1 MKNKENKTLNLAFRI
16 CLILTWVMSNISF
29 FAMMT
34 GFKNI
39 ETDGLDK
46 DNIAERMLKII
57 GDFGSKTVFFYITFG
72 MLAACVVLAIVARYK
87 TRLVAYVF
95 RLLGL
100 AFALTTMISGFDYIG
115 ALSSCKGLSGVAA
128 NGTSKEAV
136 TQALTSAGFSGNA
149 SETAKMLTD
158 KEAAGNAL
166 VAYMLPIFILFILTI
181 TTIHCLVKKSNP
193 NNKNSGSEE

>member
-1 MKNKENKTLNLAFRI
+1 
-16 CLILTWVMSNISF
+16 
-29 FAMMT
+29 
-34 GFKNI
+34 
-39 ETDGLDK
+39 
-46 DNIAERMLKII
+46 
-57 GDFGSKTVFFYITFG
+57 
-72 MLAACVVLAIVARYK
+72 
-87 TRLVAYVF
+87 
-95 RLLGL
+95 
-100 AFALTTMISGFDYIG
+100 MISGFDYIG
-115 ALSSCKGLSGVAA
+115 ALNSCKGLSGAAA

-181 TTIHCLVKKSNP
+181 TTIHCLVKKSDP